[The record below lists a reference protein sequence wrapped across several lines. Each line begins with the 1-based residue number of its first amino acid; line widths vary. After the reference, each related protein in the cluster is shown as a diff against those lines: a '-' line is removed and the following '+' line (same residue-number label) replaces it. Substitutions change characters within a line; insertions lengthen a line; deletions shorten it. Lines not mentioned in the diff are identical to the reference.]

1 VKAFL
6 AVYKLVDQQPCF
18 RNYLDHLKLVC
29 C

>member
-18 RNYLDHLKLVC
+18 RN
-29 C
+29 